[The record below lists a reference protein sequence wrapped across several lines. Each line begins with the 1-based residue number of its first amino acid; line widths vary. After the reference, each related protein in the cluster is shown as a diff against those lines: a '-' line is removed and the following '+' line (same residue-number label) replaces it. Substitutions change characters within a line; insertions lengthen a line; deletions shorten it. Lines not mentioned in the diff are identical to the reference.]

1 MPDPVLHRGL
11 TLERWNRFPLAR
23 RLGMIVSEFV
33 RAGHLVEDS
42 NGRTDAQR
50 CYARARELVTWTIQ
64 ALPTAEL
71 LASRLAEVIRMI
83 DETDFERWELP
94 RLVQRS
100 NTLVELVNHLSA
112 QDHAV

>member
-1 MPDPVLHRGL
+1 MSESVLHRGL
-11 TLERWNRFPLAR
+11 TPERWNRFPLER
-23 RLGMIVSEFV
+23 RLLMIGSEFG
-33 RAGHLVEDS
+33 RAVQLVTEDG
-42 NGRTDAQR
+42 GRTDAHR
-50 CYARARELVTWTIQ
+50 CYQRARELATWTIQ
-64 ALPTAEL
+64 TVPTAEL
-71 LASRLAEVIRMI
+71 LASRLADVIRMI